1 MNVARGGDKVK
12 NSKFLKIKKLDKFIC
27 LCIVIMLFPLHVFAA
42 SENDETGLTIKYPVG
57 DVYFTFYKVADF
69 SEYGVFELVSPFD
82 IYADEITDLENL
94 EKAPEEMTTESWVN
108 LAYTLESYVVS
119 ERIPYDF
126 IERTSDS
133 GRIAVENIDKGL
145 YLIIGE
151 QSESE
156 GKVYTP
162 APVLITVPNRDEE
175 GMWDDQVVLDYT
187 GKVSIK
193 EIYDEYT
200 VRKDW
205 IDDGYESKRP
215 EQIKVDLY
223 MVSEDGSGELY
234 DHDVTLNEDNNWTYT
249 WANLPAGYK
258 WIVYE
263 NDVPENYTVSN
274 QVDGNKLI
282 LVNTYDEPGTPDTP
296 TSPPGGRVPQ
306 TGQLWWPVPFLTIF
320 GIAFFAIGW
329 VRRKREER

>member
-1 MNVARGGDKVK
+1 MGGDRVK
-12 NSKFLKIKKLDKFIC
+12 KNNFIKMKKLYKFIC
-27 LCIVIMLFPLHVFAA
+27 LCMVIMLFPLHVVAA
-42 SENDETGLTIKYPVG
+42 PENDETSLTIKYPVG
-57 DVYFTFYKVADF
+57 NVYFIFYKVADF
-69 SEYGVFELVSPFD
+69 SEYGDFELVSPFD
-82 IYADEITDLENL
+82 IYADEITNLEIL

-108 LAYTLESYVVS
+108 LAYTLQSYVVS
-119 ERIPYDF
+119 ERISYDF
-126 IERTSDS
+126 IERTSES
-133 GRIAVENIDKGL
+133 GRITIENIDKGL

-151 QSESE
+151 QAESE
-156 GKVYTP
+156 EKIYTP
-162 APVLITVPNRDEE
+162 APVMMTVPNRDEAGE
-175 GMWDDQVVLDYT
+175 WDNQVVLDYS
-187 GKVSIK
+187 GKTSIND
-193 EIYDEYT
+193 IYDEYT

-205 IDDGYESKRP
+205 VDDGYENKRP
-215 EQIKVDLY
+215 EQITVDLY
-223 MVSEDGSGELY
+223 MVSADGSGELY
-234 DHDVTLNEDNNWTYT
+234 EKDIVLNADNNWTYT
-249 WANLPAGYK
+249 WTDLPTGYK

-263 NDVPENYTVSN
+263 NDVPDNYKVSN

>member
-1 MNVARGGDKVK
+1 MGGDRVK
-12 NSKFLKIKKLDKFIC
+12 KNNFIKMKKLYKFIC
-27 LCIVIMLFPLHVFAA
+27 LCMVIMLFPLHVVAA
-42 SENDETGLTIKYPVG
+42 PENDETSLTIKYPVG
-57 DVYFTFYKVADF
+57 NVYFIFYKVADF
-69 SEYGVFELVSPFD
+69 SEYGDFELVSPFD
-82 IYADEITDLENL
+82 IYADEITNLEIL

-108 LAYTLESYVVS
+108 LAYTLQSYVVS
-119 ERIPYDF
+119 ERISYDF
-126 IERTSDS
+126 IERTSES
-133 GRIAVENIDKGL
+133 GRITIENIDKGL

-151 QSESE
+151 QAESE
-156 GKVYTP
+156 EKIYTP
-162 APVLITVPNRDEE
+162 APVMMTVPNRDEAGE
-175 GMWDDQVVLDYT
+175 WDNQVVLDYS
-187 GKVSIK
+187 GKTSIND
-193 EIYDEYT
+193 IYDEYT

-205 IDDGYESKRP
+205 VDDGYENKRP
-215 EQIKVDLY
+215 EQITVDLY
-223 MVSEDGSGELY
+223 MVSADGSGELY
-234 DHDVTLNEDNNWTYT
+234 DHDVILNEDNNWTYT